1 MAEADVQ
8 GMLVRIEATTA
19 QMRQEMARGES
30 VVEKTSKNM
39 DGSLARVDTAFD
51 RAGTGA
57 RGMQG
62 VISSIVSTFG
72 GFNLAAAGSVAG
84 LVALTQSTI
93 SHAQEIKNLSSVAN
107 TSVEDFQ
114 RMAFGAKSVGVEQDK
129 LGDILKDV
137 NDRVGEFIQRGGGEM
152 SDFFKEIAPRV
163 GVTADQFK
171 NLSGP
176 QALQLYYDSL
186 QKAGLNQ
193 QQLTTYMEQMAD
205 EATALIPLLRDN
217 GKGFKDA
224 GDQADKLGS
233 VISKFN
239 IERLVD
245 AGQAM
250 RELEATFSG
259 VGQQIAVGLLPGI
272 ESVTAGLANLRD
284 TGGAQKLGETIGF
297 LAENVDILAAALGGK
312 LAAAFS
318 KYAIDAVVSAGAA
331 GKAFIESTAAIK
343 ASSVAHA
350 EEAAAA
356 AAGSA
361 AKLREAVAA
370 AGSTKAIAAEAAAR
384 VANLNAVR
392 ESLGY
397 QAVLAAGTQQ
407 EKQLKASLAA
417 IELELAAAR
426 KAATAAA
433 TAEAAAS
440 NAAAAAM
447 ARDTAATQAN
457 AIAQAEAAA
466 AKGVLARA
474 ATGLL
479 GLLGGPAG
487 IAALAIGAGVA
498 FLTMGS
504 NAKSAG
510 ADLGDLKRSAAEVRK
525 EFESLTRAQQR
536 SRIVSAIETQETA
549 AVSADQAF
557 ADFLKTT
564 RQVLGSTVGAR
575 IAKEAEEARK
585 AGQDLSYTIDDWRK
599 RFNFPEDGYRSLTRG
614 AEAVSTLDQTTKLAA
629 DRVALLTAETKAD
642 TAATEANTG
651 LTIEQTKAAGD
662 YQTALQ
668 KQLNTLQDK
677 TAVDAANRFL
687 TEQKIDAQ
695 SKEGKEI
702 LATAQAMDAQKAA
715 EQAATKAKS
724 DANSASQKAATLTEN
739 QAKALTDLKTQ
750 ADIAI
755 RSATGLADA
764 FLAGTD
770 RTREFTLQQKVEE
783 ALLKTSAGARDAV
796 TKAIQQQM
804 AAEDRLAV
812 SKQAYSLQQEA
823 TDQIDLAKATLQ
835 GADALAEY
843 NVQKALKVALAGKDI
858 TQASVEYEALVKATR
873 AQQDAL
879 DIARKAT
886 AAGSILDR
894 LYPEQKLLR
903 DYTEEQKA
911 LNAAMALYPENAAKY
926 QEAMGR
932 LELEYQSNQA
942 AATTWGQVTIAAV
955 DRIDDAFADMWKS
968 VLSKSGNFMDTL
980 KNSFRQFLAEMLH
993 LAITKPIIVQI
1004 GSALGVGGLAGSAAG
1019 GGGAGGGLSVSSLW
1033 NAASSAYRLGTSG
1046 FGSALSAGWSAG
1058 EGFLGGLQG
1067 AISSGSSYIS
1077 SALASLFGSASTAT
1091 AYQSAIA
1098 TGASQFGAQFSM
1110 QAGAQASWGAASGAA
1125 ASGTGAAASGGL
1137 SLGGLASA
1145 ALPAAAAFA
1154 AFKAYEAYKNG
1165 VRLDASD
1172 TRGNAAAWATGFQPI
1187 AELNGAIGKLTD
1199 KLGIGGALGN
1209 LLNIPGTITA
1219 MIGSALFGG
1228 KWQTKDTGISLGVN
1242 DGDFL
1247 GQQFVYQKKKGGLFG
1262 KNKKRTRYS
1271 ALDPEVESALQ
1282 DTYDTTQ
1289 ESVVE
1294 LLDRIGVSVGE
1305 GAFAGLQIARQQI
1318 STKGKT
1324 SEQIQEEI
1332 SKIFSGFADQ
1342 MVSFIDQGVGGF
1354 GYSYADLAER
1364 VNVFESFNKSLG
1376 LVDVAM
1382 LKLSPHS
1389 MELANALVTAAGGM
1403 EAYTESLNTYFEAFF
1418 SESERADK
1426 TLSAVQE
1433 QFKAMNVALPET
1445 REGYRKVVEALDLT
1459 TETGQQMYLTLM
1471 GAAGAAAQAYD
1482 ILESRAA
1489 AAAEAASAAAEA
1501 YAESLGAY
1509 LNAFFTDAERTE
1521 STLAAVQE
1529 QFKAMNVALPET
1541 REGYRKVVEA
1551 LDLTTATGQQMY
1563 RTLIGAAGSAAQ
1575 AYDVLEAR
1583 AAASA
1588 QAAQEEAARV
1598 AALLGSNVTAAMG
1611 AVQRAVNAQKTALTE
1626 AFNAQTASLNDM
1638 SQTAQKRVTDLTSVS
1653 NSLGSALKSLRGD
1666 SADAVKMLRSQAQA
1680 TLANALA
1687 ASRAGKSLSSIPGL
1701 EDALQVASQNST
1713 AAYAS
1718 LEAFN
1723 RDQGRTANVVS
1734 QLNAAN
1740 GKHLT
1745 AAEKTVES
1753 LQAQIAQ
1760 AQKSYDL
1767 QMAQYDAQLS
1777 LAQAQVDALNGV
1789 DNSIVS
1795 VAAAVDRLS
1804 YAITA
1809 SLSIKD
1815 ANAARQNTSG
1825 NNVALLRAVYQA
1837 VLGRELDASGLA
1849 TWTAA
1854 LQNGSVTYANLMD
1867 TIARGGAANGEA
1879 VRIPGYASGGM
1890 FSGGLRLVGERGPEL
1905 EVTGPSR
1912 IYNAGQ
1918 TAAMLAGG
1926 QDEATAAEVRELRAE
1941 LKSALFAIAKYT
1953 QKAAKNTD
1961 LLPQKLEQE
1970 LYP

>member
-1 MAEADVQ
+1 MADTDVQ

-19 QMRQEMARGES
+19 QLRQEMARGES

-51 RAGTGA
+51 RAGASA
-57 RGMQG
+57 RSMQG
-62 VISSIVSTFG
+62 VISSVVSTFG

-356 AAGSA
+356 TASSA

-384 VANLNAVR
+384 VANLGAVR

-417 IELELAAAR
+417 TELELAAAR

-536 SRIVSAIETQETA
+536 GRIVSAIEAQESA
-549 AVSADQAF
+549 AVAGEEAF
-557 ADFLKTT
+557 QDFLKTT
-564 RQVLGSTVGAR
+564 RQVMGSTVGTR
-575 IAKEAEEARK
+575 LAKEAIEARK
-585 AGQDLSYTIDDWRK
+585 AGQDLSYTLDDWRK
-599 RFNFPEDGYRSLTRG
+599 RFNLPEDGYRSLTRG

-629 DRVALLTAETKAD
+629 DRYKLLTAETN
-642 TAATEANTG
+642 TAATATGASTG

-764 FLAGTD
+764 FLVGTD

-796 TKAIQQQM
+796 TTAIQQQM

-812 SKQAYSLQQEA
+812 SKQAYRLQQEA

-858 TQASVEYEALVKATR
+858 AQASVEYEALVKATR

-1125 ASGTGAAASGGL
+1125 ASGTGAASGGL

-1271 ALDPEVESALQ
+1271 AMDPEVEAALQ

-1342 MVSFIDQGVGGF
+1342 MVAFIDQGVGGF
-1354 GYSYADLAER
+1354 GYSYAELAER

-1376 LVDVAM
+1376 LVDVTM

-1459 TETGQQMYLTLM
+1459 TETGQQMYLTLV

-1489 AAAEAASAAAEA
+1489 AAAESAAAAAQA

-1521 STLAAVQE
+1521 STLAAVQQ

-1563 RTLIGAAGSAAQ
+1563 RMLIGAAGSAAQ

-1626 AFNAQTASLNDM
+1626 AFSAQTASLNDM
-1638 SQTAQKRVTDLTSVS
+1638 SQTAQKRVNDLTSVS
-1653 NSLGSALKSLRGD
+1653 NSLGNALKSLRGD

-1687 ASRAGKSLSSIPGL
+1687 ATRAGKSLSSIPGL
-1701 EDALQVASQNST
+1701 EDALEVASHNST

-1740 GKHLT
+1740 GKQLT
-1745 AAEKTVES
+1745 SAEKTVES

-1815 ANAARQNTSG
+1815 ANAARQNTSD